1 MSIGFPTAPL
11 AFRHTGA
18 GGGAVENPQAA
29 QHFHY
34 LARKPVQLI
43 PTTAYNLTQHPGIYM
58 SSLSLFLIFENHKL
72 KGFFRPLIA

>member
-11 AFRHTGA
+11 AFHHTEA

-43 PTTAYNLTQHPGIYM
+43 PTSVVAHGPRYCDDQESIV
-58 SSLSLFLIFENHKL
+58 
-72 KGFFRPLIA
+72 